1 MRYKDTWQFGMLIA
15 NNERDAKYNLVS
27 IWESEKPILKRYGL
41 SFSLILTS
49 YYIILNL
56 Y

>member
-15 NNERDAKYNLVS
+15 NNEWDTKYNLVS
-27 IWESEKPILKRYGL
+27 IWEFEKPILQRYGL
-41 SFSLILTS
+41 SFGLILTS